1 MNKGFKI
8 LIVFSLVIFAFF
20 FGATSVYA
28 HPGKTDSDGGHTD
41 HDTGEY
47 HYHHGYPAHDHYDID
62 GDGDIDCPYDFADQT
77 SHNET
82 DSKADVSTQTKK
94 SESSNKN
101 VSEEVSTYASVIE
114 STPTHPIAEEMSVIH
129 SWEFWTLFILG
140 IVCILLA
147 VKVHWKN
154 EEINEWQASYRNK
167 RLEYEKS
174 VSEVKETCKSKVEQ
188 NKVFYENKVQNL
200 RSTIKELKSKNESLS
215 DDRIDQEERVRML
228 LKLVNSQLP
237 ESMREDIGNFLE
249 DVYSGSLKIP
259 NNVFF
264 LDDSTPVS
272 GSITDIKPY
281 GDLTVYVSRTKA
293 CYHKDRYCS
302 GVNTPVHAY
311 EIIDRIP
318 PCKKCATGYY
328 SGVPEWYIRLKKVK
342 EDHRETK

>member
-1 MNKGFKI
+1 MKRLRRIIFTFTTVVCI
-8 LIVFSLVIFAFF
+8 LISAVIA
-20 FGATSVYA
+20 VNA
-28 HPGKTDSDGGHTD
+28 HSGKTDSDGGHTD

-62 GDGDIDCPYDFADQT
+62 GDGDIDCPYDFVDQT

-82 DSKADVSTQTKK
+82 DSKNAVSSQTKR
-94 SESSNKN
+94 SESNNKN
-101 VSEEVSTYASVIE
+101 VAEETSTYATVIE
-114 STPTHPIAEEMSVIH
+114 STPPVPIAEGMSVIH
-129 SWEFWTLFILG
+129 SWEFWVIFILG
-140 IVCILLA
+140 IMCILLA
-147 VKVHWKN
+147 VKIHWKN
-154 EEINEWQASYRNK
+154 EEIDEWQASYRNK
-167 RLEYEKS
+167 RYEYEKS

-188 NKVFYENKVQNL
+188 NKIFYENEVHNL
-200 RSTIKELKSKNESLS
+200 RSTVKELKSKNDSLA
-215 DDRIDQEERVRML
+215 DDRIVQDERVRML

-237 ESMREDIGNFLE
+237 ESMRGEISALLE
-249 DVYSGSLKIP
+249 DVYSGSSKIP

-281 GDLTVYVSRTKA
+281 GDLTAYVSRTKA

-311 EIIDRIP
+311 EIIDKIP

-328 SGVPEWYIRLKKVK
+328 TGIPEWYIRLRKVK
-342 EDHRETK
+342 EDHHG